1 MVRAELDAADAPANI
16 QSASQG
22 SLRKRETTSS
32 RGMSAPKSSA
42 DTQFRARGSS
52 QHINESAV
60 RIPEPYIHFE
70 QFFAQYPRFQYDP
83 SAPVSVQYKAMC
95 RKYGFPPKSNYWE
108 VKSELDLKADA
119 ARAGFRLAMSFC
131 AVLDISPVPLTLEAC
146 RAAVRDVHVN
156 LVDLVNWGMM
166 GAEIRKFET
175 LQELS
180 TYTKDNGK
188 FFPQSEA
195 EAGGFLR
202 FLLRPILRGLKGA
215 YHG

>member
-1 MVRAELDAADAPANI
+1 M
-16 QSASQG
+16 
-22 SLRKRETTSS
+22 
-32 RGMSAPKSSA
+32 
-42 DTQFRARGSS
+42 
-52 QHINESAV
+52 
-60 RIPEPYIHFE
+60 PEPYIHFE
-70 QFFAQYPRFQYDP
+70 QFFAHYPRFQYDP

-108 VKSELDLKADA
+108 VKSELDLEADA
-119 ARAGFRLAMSFC
+119 AQAGFRLAMVRTFNDLFGTDANSLKNWQSFC

-175 LQELS
+175 LEELS
-180 TYTKDNGK
+180 TYTKVNGK